1 VVRALLEVYG
11 AGPSEELEISME
23 MDPGTFDAPR
33 LQGFVQGAGGGW
45 GGRKGEIRCGL
56 DTIKM
61 ATV

>member
-1 VVRALLEVYG
+1 VVRALLDVYG
-11 AGPSEELEISME
+11 AGPVEELEISME

-56 DTIKM
+56 F
-61 ATV
+61 